1 LYLKFTYKYI
11 LEVLEV
17 MFSKFTKT
25 SKAQSGNSMQG
36 LLRGVVDASMSSVEV
51 GILMTDIFKNSN
63 KINELSST
71 TASASEEMASTV
83 QGIATSAAEASRVT
97 QKVAQEVQETL
108 SIMSSVSDQM
118 DRTSESMD
126 HLKVASGKIQL
137 ALQTI
142 DGISDQ
148 TNLLALNASI
158 EAARAGDAGRGF
170 AVVADEVRKLAT
182 ESQKATLLI
191 SETIK
196 EVHGQVEN
204 VAGSLELSKQ
214 SVVDGGSKV
223 DELMGSAREI
233 EGLMENIAYSTSE
246 QSIASQQISE
256 SILAV
261 SESAQHNNEQT
272 FDIMSLLD
280 QLTSII
286 ESQRSILS
294 EYDIKNKVIVLA
306 QADHILWKKKLVDF
320 EMGRINLEEKD
331 MGDHTVCRL
340 GKWYYGQG
348 MGLYK
353 NVDAFKAMEAPHKR
367 VHDAAREAVK
377 LRSESPNASIAHCIE
392 KLEKASEE
400 VVSALHLMEQ
410 QVNSK

>member
-1 LYLKFTYKYI
+1 MSLSLSKVRGIY
-11 LEVLEV
+11 
-17 MFSKFTKT
+17 MFSIF
-25 SKAQSGNSMQG
+25 SKPSNRADGEFSLKK
-36 LLRGVVDASMSSVEV
+36 LLRGVVDASISSVDV
-51 GILMTDIFKNSN
+51 SLLMAEIFKNSN

-83 QGIATSAAEASRVT
+83 QGIAQNASEAS
-97 QKVAQEVQETL
+97 KVARKVADEVQETL
-108 SIMSSVSDQM
+108 SIMSSMNGQM
-118 DRTSESMD
+118 DKTSESME
-126 HLKVASGKIQL
+126 HLKTASAQIKL

-196 EVHGQVEN
+196 EVYEQVDN
-204 VAGSLELSKQ
+204 VAGSLDLSKK
-214 SVVDGGSKV
+214 SVESGGEKV
-223 DELMGSAREI
+223 NELMASTREI
-233 EGLMENIAYSTSE
+233 EGLMENIAYSTNE
-246 QSIASQQISE
+246 QSTASQQISE

-261 SESAQHNNEQT
+261 SESAELNNKQT
-272 FDIMSLLD
+272 FDIMHLLD

-286 ESQRSILS
+286 ESQRTILS
-294 EYDIKNKVIVLA
+294 EYDIKNKVVVLA
-306 QADHILWKKKLVDF
+306 QADHVLWKKKLVDF
-320 EMGRINLEEKD
+320 DMGRIKLEEKD

-348 MGLYK
+348 MEFYK
-353 NVDAFKAMEAPHKR
+353 DLDIFKAMEAPHKR

-377 LRSESPNASIAHCIE
+377 IRSENSNASIAHCIE
-392 KLEKASEE
+392 KLEEASAE
-400 VVSALHLMEQ
+400 VVDALSAMEK
-410 QVNSK
+410 QVNS

>member
-1 LYLKFTYKYI
+1 
-11 LEVLEV
+11 
-17 MFSKFTKT
+17 MFSIF
-25 SKAQSGNSMQG
+25 SKPSNRADGEFSLKK
-36 LLRGVVDASMSSVEV
+36 LLRGVVDASISSVDV
-51 GILMTDIFKNSN
+51 SLLMAEIFKNSN

-83 QGIATSAAEASRVT
+83 QGIAQNASEAS
-97 QKVAQEVQETL
+97 KVARKVADEVQETL
-108 SIMSSVSDQM
+108 SIMSSMNGQM
-118 DRTSESMD
+118 DKTSESME
-126 HLKVASGKIQL
+126 HLKTASAQIKL

-196 EVHGQVEN
+196 EVYEQVDN
-204 VAGSLELSKQ
+204 VAGSLDLSKK
-214 SVVDGGSKV
+214 SVESGGEKV
-223 DELMGSAREI
+223 NELMASTREI
-233 EGLMENIAYSTSE
+233 EGLMENIAYSTNE
-246 QSIASQQISE
+246 QSTASQQISE

-261 SESAQHNNEQT
+261 SESAELNNKQT
-272 FDIMSLLD
+272 FDIMHLLD

-286 ESQRSILS
+286 ESQRTILS
-294 EYDIKNKVIVLA
+294 EYDIKNKVVVLA
-306 QADHILWKKKLVDF
+306 QADHVLWKKKLVDF
-320 EMGRINLEEKD
+320 DMGRIKLEEKD

-348 MGLYK
+348 MEFYK
-353 NVDAFKAMEAPHKR
+353 DLDIFKAMEAPHKR

-377 LRSESPNASIAHCIE
+377 IRSENSNASIAHCIE
-392 KLEKASEE
+392 KLEEASAE
-400 VVSALHLMEQ
+400 VVDALSAMEK
-410 QVNSK
+410 QVNS

>member
-1 LYLKFTYKYI
+1 
-11 LEVLEV
+11 
-17 MFSKFTKT
+17 
-25 SKAQSGNSMQG
+25 
-36 LLRGVVDASMSSVEV
+36 
-51 GILMTDIFKNSN
+51 
-63 KINELSST
+63 
-71 TASASEEMASTV
+71 
-83 QGIATSAAEASRVT
+83 
-97 QKVAQEVQETL
+97 
-108 SIMSSVSDQM
+108 
-118 DRTSESMD
+118 
-126 HLKVASGKIQL
+126 
-137 ALQTI
+137 
-142 DGISDQ
+142 
-148 TNLLALNASI
+148 
-158 EAARAGDAGRGF
+158 
-170 AVVADEVRKLAT
+170 
-182 ESQKATLLI
+182 
-191 SETIK
+191 
-196 EVHGQVEN
+196 
-204 VAGSLELSKQ
+204 
-214 SVVDGGSKV
+214 
-223 DELMGSAREI
+223 
-233 EGLMENIAYSTSE
+233 MENIAYSTSE
-246 QSIASQQISE
+246 QSTASQQISE